1 MYDLAKENVT
11 LSTNALVDGEFSN
24 LKKVFENELE
34 INRLER
40 ELSTF
45 LVSIS
50 SHDITE
56 IDTNRIASMIKIVN
70 DIERIGDHVKI
81 SLN

>member
-1 MYDLAKENVT
+1 MVKVT
-11 LSTNALVDGEFSN
+11 N
-24 LKKVFENELE
+24 LKKIFKNESE

-56 IDTNRIASMIKIVN
+56 VDTNRIAYQ
-70 DIERIGDHVKI
+70 
-81 SLN
+81 